1 MEEMSPWASRRKS
14 IYLVAIVLILSSIS
28 FAVFWKYWYRTPT
41 CFDNVKNGD
50 EIGVDCGGSC
60 SLICS
65 DEAIKP
71 IVRWDPRLFEVSSGV
86 WSALVYVE
94 NQNTNADAV
103 YVPYTFTLYDE
114 NNNVLNERKGA
125 TILPKSKVVGIFEG
139 SILIENGARPRR
151 AVFEIGSGIVWKKNE
166 EVGEKI
172 KITHSSILKL
182 ETAPRVE
189 ANIKNN
195 SIEEIKNIEL
205 VAAIFDGADN
215 VIAASRTFI
224 EKLEKDKSA
233 DVFFTWP
240 KTFELGSKACE
251 KPTDVMLLLDRS
263 GSMAS
268 LGVNP
273 PEPLSGAKEAAKSFA
288 EQLSGN
294 DKIGFISFASSV
306 KDPIDLTLSSDKD
319 LAKQIIGEVQIEAS
333 STQYTNVFEPLHF
346 AWQELISARA
356 QSDSSKVIVLLTDG
370 VANNPRDPQGRTEA
384 DDIKYAEELASKEA
398 VSIKRDSIII
408 YTIGLGEKINEVF
421 LKNLAS
427 ESDNYFYA
435 PTAINLE
442 TIYKNISSDI
452 CKEVPA
458 RIEITYKIFGD
469 VI

>member
-1 MEEMSPWASRRKS
+1 MNEMSPWASRRKA
-14 IYLVAIVLILSSIS
+14 IYLGVMVLILSSIS
-28 FAVFWKYWYRTPT
+28 FAIFWKYWYKTPT
-41 CFDNVKNGD
+41 CFDNFKNGD
-50 EIGVDCGGSC
+50 ESGVDCGGSC

-65 DEAIKP
+65 SGVISP

-94 NQNTNADAV
+94 NQNTSADAV
-103 YVPYTFTLYDE
+103 YAPYTFTLYDE
-114 NNNVLNERKGA
+114 NNNVLEERKGA

-139 SILIENGARPRR
+139 SILIEDGVRPKR
-151 AVFEIGSGIVWKKNE
+151 AVFEIGSGIVWKKSE
-166 EVGEKI
+166 ESGEKI
-172 KITHSSILKL
+172 KITHSSILNL
-182 ETAPRVE
+182 DVSPRVE

-215 VIAASRTFI
+215 VVAASRTFI
-224 EKLEKDKSA
+224 ERLEKGKNA

-240 KTFELGSKACE
+240 TPFELGSKACE

-268 LGVNP
+268 LGTNP
-273 PEPLSGAKEAAKSFA
+273 PKPLSEAKEAAKSFA
-288 EQLSGN
+288 EQLNGS
-294 DKIGFISFASSV
+294 DKIGVISFASSV
-306 KDPIDLTLSSDKD
+306 KNPIDLTLSSDIN
-319 LAKQIIGEVQIEAS
+319 LAKQIIGDIGIEAS
-333 STQYTNVFEPLHF
+333 STQYTNIFEALHY

-370 VANNPRDPQGRTEA
+370 VANNPTDPQGRTEA
-384 DDIKYAEELASKEA
+384 DDIRYAEDMASKEA
-398 VSIKRDSIII
+398 ASIKSDGLII
-408 YTIGLGEKINEVF
+408 YTIGLGEKINEIF
-421 LKNLAS
+421 IKSIAS
-427 ESDNYFYA
+427 ESHNYFFA